1 MSTEENK
8 ALFRRVLEE
17 IFNKGNFAVANE
29 IYEKD
34 FVAHIPPDE
43 FKGPEGIKQF
53 VSAQR
58 NAFPDLNITIQDQVA
73 EGDMVATRWT
83 LAGTHKG
90 NLRDIAPTG
99 KKVTVSGSTIVRIS
113 NSKIAEGWTNMDAL
127 GMMQQ
132 LGVVPL
138 PQK

>member
-17 IFNKGNFAVANE
+17 IFNKGNFAVVNE

-58 NAFPDLNITIQDQVA
+58 NAFPDLNITIQDQVT

-83 LAGTHKG
+83 LTGTHKG

-99 KKVTVSGSTIVRIS
+99 KKITVSGSTIVRIS

-127 GMMQQ
+127 GMMVQ
-132 LGVVPL
+132 LGVAP
-138 PQK
+138 PPPK